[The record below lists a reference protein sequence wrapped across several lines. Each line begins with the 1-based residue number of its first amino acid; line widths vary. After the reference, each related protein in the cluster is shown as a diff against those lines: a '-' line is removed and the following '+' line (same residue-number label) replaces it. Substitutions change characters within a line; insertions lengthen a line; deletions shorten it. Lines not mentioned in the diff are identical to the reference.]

1 MTRNQPVGPSN
12 PGMPL
17 DLVWVQQAIVNLSA
31 VQRRAATHKTRRS
44 VKKAHQAAWLLR
56 ATTCTDLTTLAGDD
70 TESNVRRLCAKA
82 QNPVRQ
88 DLLEKIAPGL
98 KITRRRL
105 RLLGVRPVGR
115 QGPAGHG

>member
-1 MTRNQPVGPSN
+1 MTRGVVGPNN
-12 PGMPL
+12 PGLPL
-17 DLVWVQQAIVNLSA
+17 DLVWVEQSTVNLSA

-56 ATTCTDLTTLAGDD
+56 AIACTDLTTLAGDD

-88 DLLEKIAPGL
+88 DLLEKLGMEANS
-98 KITRRRL
+98 ITT
-105 RLLGVRPVGR
+105 GAVCVY
-115 QGPAGHG
+115 